1 MFAFPKE
8 PPAMPD
14 QAAAPLSLLSDDAGG
29 PEPARR
35 QAGQIRIRGARQNNL
50 KNLDLD
56 IRTGELTV
64 VTGPSGSGKS
74 SLVFDTLFAEGQR
87 RYVETFSAYARQ
99 FLDRMDKPAVDRVD
113 GVPPAIA
120 IDQTN
125 PVRSSRS
132 TVGTMTELNDHL
144 KLLFARG
151 AELFDRETALP
162 VRHDSPES
170 IYAELQRRALEQ
182 NDPRLVVTFPVE
194 LPASTTTEE
203 VEQWLSASGYTR
215 VQAERVVERATAPE
229 PEAKGKA
236 VPKAKK
242 KVAPLIE
249 SVKVL
254 DVVADR
260 FRIGTAEQVRV
271 MEAIEAGLKRGG
283 GKLMVYVLGDDA
295 SSMASS
301 GEPRAAGSVGAPAP
315 VVWRFSTGLHCPES
329 DIRYSEPTP
338 SMFSF
343 NSAVGACEA
352 CRGFG
357 RVIGVDYGL
366 VIPNDKLTLRGGAIK
381 VFQTPAW
388 KEAQD
393 DLMRHAEAAGI
404 PRDTP
409 WNKLTPEQ
417 QHWVKAGSP
426 NWNGKWNQQWFG
438 VARFFEYLESKAY
451 KMHIRVLLSK
461 YRSYTECPSCH
472 GARLKTDSLLWRIGS
487 KVQADAVLPPPV
499 RPAAPGDDNAL
510 GSRPVQRHLPAG
522 VAWSR
527 AQLEA
532 LPGLCL
538 HDLMLLPLDKLRTFF
553 VSLDQSL
560 VPAGADSLSAGQTQ
574 AVRLLL
580 DEINTRIRYLCEVG
594 IGYLTLDRQSRT
606 LSGGEVQRINLT
618 TALGTSL
625 VNTLFVLD
633 EPSIGLHPRD
643 MARINSAMLRLRD
656 AGNTLVVVEHD
667 PAVMLAADRLIDMG
681 PGPGERGGEIV
692 FDGTPEAVRQADTLT
707 GAYLGGRKQVGM
719 GFKRMVTDST
729 PRLILEGARE
739 HNLKNVTVD
748 FPLQRLVVVT
758 GVSGSGKSSLIQDVL
773 APALLRHFGKS
784 TDTPGA
790 HDRLLGADHLSEVV
804 FVDQSPIG
812 KTARSNPVSYV
823 GAWDAIRALFADA
836 PLARQRSYTA
846 AKFSF
851 NGGDGRCPTC
861 GGSGFEHV
869 EMQFLSDV
877 YLRCPDCDGKR
888 YRPEVLEV
896 RIERSGS
903 RAVAEAES
911 GSDSGSGA
919 SGARGTPTKSG
930 SDPASVPA
938 HTQREMRSLN
948 VADVLDLTVSEAAD
962 LFRHDREVIRALQPI
977 VDVGLEYVK
986 LGQPVPTLS
995 GGEAQRLKLAG
1006 FLAEAA
1012 KSSSASR
1019 QSLAKKG
1026 TLFLFDEPT
1035 TGLHFD
1041 DIAKLMR
1048 SLRRLL
1054 EAGHSLVVIEHNLDV
1069 IRSADWLID
1078 LGPEGGEGGGRVV
1091 AEGPPEEVRQ
1101 HASSHTARSLREY
1114 ALSMGEVFEA
1124 GEGRAADYLKPA
1136 PVKKALARAVSTAPD
1151 AIRIVNAKEHNLKNL
1166 SVDIPRGRFNVI
1178 SGVSGSGK
1186 STLAFDILF
1195 NEGQRRYLESLN
1207 AYARSIV
1214 QPAGRPEVDAVY
1226 GIPPTVAI
1234 EQRLSRGGRKSTVG
1248 TTTEVWHFLR
1258 LLYVKLGT
1266 QHCVHDGA
1274 AVMPQSPD
1282 SMAAAILQR
1291 YQGQHIGLLAP
1302 LVVNRKGVYT
1312 ELADWARPRGYTH
1325 LRVDGEF
1332 LPTTGFP
1339 RIDRFKEHTIEL
1351 PVADLVVSVA
1361 DEAALRTHLSKALEL
1376 GKGQV
1381 HLLSQLGGL
1390 SAAMEAGEP
1399 TRGIGRL
1406 EVFST
1411 TRACPVCATSYP
1423 ELDPRLFSYNS
1434 KHGWCPDCVGTG
1446 VALSREQRK
1455 ALDDSVRDDKE
1466 KGREQSFAEPE
1477 VEDLTDHVCPS
1488 CEGTRLNAQA
1498 RAVRFAGVGIT
1509 DVARLAVNEVRRW
1522 VVGLRSDAP
1531 LLAPEGVVSP
1541 GGSPAAKPG
1550 GNNTFVLTRREADIA
1565 RDLLPEIENRLA
1577 FLEEVGLNYLTLDRG
1592 APTLSG
1598 GEAQRIRLAA
1608 QLGSNL
1614 QGVCYVLDEPT
1625 IGLHARDNAILL
1637 NALHK
1642 LGDMG
1647 NTLVV
1652 VEHDED
1658 TIRRAD
1664 HIIDI
1669 GPSAGKRGGRVV
1681 AQGSVAD
1688 LSANPESVTGRYLLH
1703 AMKHPL
1709 QARRVVNTVAAEM
1722 AAAGMGSDPDSGQPP
1737 QRSKKRPTK
1746 SGLDPLTDAPI
1757 SAEPTP
1763 TQPSELHWIEVK
1775 GAKLHNLQ
1783 NLNAAVPLQRLV
1795 VVTGVSGSGK
1805 STFARDV
1812 LLTNVAE
1819 AVKQRSTFVGRQA
1832 WDNQGERPTWV
1843 GCDKVLGTEPIDRVL
1858 EVDQTPI
1865 GKTPRSCP
1873 ATYIGF
1879 WDTVRKLFA
1888 DTLEAKARGYGP
1900 GRFSF
1905 NTGEGRCPGCEGQGM
1920 RTIEM
1925 SFLPDVKVPCE
1936 VCHGAR
1942 FNPETLAVTWKGK
1955 SIGDVLQMEVDEA
1968 VDFFASM
1975 PNIAHPLQLLKDVG
1989 LGYLTLGQPSP
2000 TLSGGEAQRIKLVT
2014 ELSKVRDDVT
2024 RRGQK
2029 APHTLYVLDE
2039 PTVGLH
2045 MADVEKLIR
2054 VLHRLVDGG
2063 HSVVVIEHDLD
2074 VMAEADWI
2082 IDLGPEGGSGGGQ
2095 IVAAA
2100 PPEAVVRL
2108 GTHTGKVLG
2117 PVLARL

>member
-1 MFAFPKE
+1 MSDAFPLADSFGSDG
-8 PPAMPD
+8 P
-14 QAAAPLSLLSDDAGG
+14 AAPG
-29 PEPARR
+29 PIPSEA
-35 QAGQIRIRGARQNNL
+35 QGSGLIRIRGARQHNL
-50 KNLDLD
+50 KNIDLD

-99 FLDRMDKPAVDRVD
+99 FLDRMDKPAVDRVE

-170 IYAELQRRALEQ
+170 IYAEMAQRAQ
-182 NDPRLVVTFPVE
+182 AVGDPRLVVTFPVE
-194 LPASTTTEE
+194 LPASTTPEE

-215 VQAERVVERATAPE
+215 VQAERVVQRAASEADPKTATA
-229 PEAKGKA
+229 KKST
-236 VPKAKK
+236 KAKA
-242 KVAPLIE
+242 APAE
-249 SVKVL
+249 SIKVL

-260 FRIGTAEQVRV
+260 FRIGTAEPARV

-283 GKLMVYVLGDDA
+283 GKLMVYVLPEA
-295 SSMASS
+295 EAA
-301 GEPRAAGSVGAPAP
+301 EPVI
-315 VVWRFSTGLHCPES
+315 WRFSTGLHCPES

-366 VIPNDKLTLRGGAIK
+366 VIPNDKLTLRNGAVK

-388 KEAQD
+388 QEAQD

-409 WNKLTPEQ
+409 WAKLTPEQ

-426 NWNGKWNQQWFG
+426 QWNGKWNQHWFG
-438 VARFFEYLESKAY
+438 IARFFEYLESKAY

-461 YRSYTECPSCH
+461 YRSYTECPSCG
-472 GARLKTDSLLWRIGS
+472 GARLKTDSLLWRIGTQA
-487 KVQADAVLPPPV
+487 QADAVLPP
-499 RPAAPGDDNAL
+499 A
-510 GSRPVQRHLPAG
+510 QRHMPTG
-522 VAWSR
+522 VKWTR

-532 LPGLCL
+532 LPGLSL
-538 HDLMLLPLDKLRTFF
+538 HDLMLLPLDQLKRFF
-553 VSLDQSL
+553 SALDKTL
-560 VPAGADSLSAGQTQ
+560 VPAGSDLAGAGQAQ

-580 DEINTRIRYLCEVG
+580 EEINTRLRYLCEVG

-643 MARINSAMLRLRD
+643 MARINDAMLRLRD

-681 PGPGERGGEIV
+681 PGPGERGGQIV
-692 FDGTPEAVRQADTLT
+692 FDGTPEAIRSADTLT
-707 GAYLGGRKQVGM
+707 GAYLGARKTVGM
-719 GFKRMVTDST
+719 GFKRMVTEST

-739 HNLKNVTVD
+739 HNLQNVSVE

-784 TDTPGA
+784 TDSPGA

-804 FVDQSPIG
+804 FVDQTPIG

-836 PLARQRSYTA
+836 PLARQRSYTP

-851 NGGDGRCPTC
+851 NSGDGRCPTC

-888 YRPEVLEV
+888 YRPEILEV
-896 RIERSGS
+896 RIER
-903 RAVAEAES
+903 
-911 GSDSGSGA
+911 
-919 SGARGTPTKSG
+919 T
-930 SDPASVPA
+930 ASVRPEPVEGLA
-938 HTQREMRSLN
+938 GTSTGSVRTEGLGDRPHTARTVSLN
-948 VADVLDLTVSEAAD
+948 VADVLDLTVSEAAE
-962 LFRHDREVIRALQPI
+962 LFKQDRDVIRALQPI

-1012 KSSSASR
+1012 KTASSSR

-1048 SLRRLL
+1048 SLRKLL
-1054 EAGHSLVVIEHNLDV
+1054 DAGHSLIVIEHNLDV
-1069 IRSADWLID
+1069 IRAADWLID
-1078 LGPEGGEGGGRVV
+1078 LGPEGGSAGGLVV
-1091 AEGPPEEVRQ
+1091 AEGPPEDVRQ
-1101 HASSHTARSLREY
+1101 HPSSHTAKALRDY
-1114 ALSMGEVFEA
+1114 AESMGAVHEVQ
-1124 GEGRAADYLKPA
+1124 EGRLVDYLAQPQRQQA
-1136 PVKKALARAVSTAPD
+1136 AAERATQHSN

-1166 SVDIPRGRFNVI
+1166 SVNIPRGQFNVI

-1274 AVMPQSPD
+1274 AVMPQSAD
-1282 SMAAAILQR
+1282 SIAAAILQR
-1291 YQGQHIGLLAP
+1291 YKGQHIGLLAP
-1302 LVVNRKGVYT
+1302 LVINRKGVYT

-1351 PVADLVVSVA
+1351 PVADGVVSA
-1361 DEAALRTHLSKALEL
+1361 TDEAWLRTQLAKALEI

-1381 HLLSQLGGL
+1381 HVLTPLDGLAQALAEGL
-1390 SAAMEAGEP
+1390 STAGL
-1399 TRGIGRL
+1399 GRL

-1446 VALSREQRK
+1446 VALSREQRR

-1466 KGREQSFAEPE
+1466 RGREQSFAEPE
-1477 VEDLTDHVCPS
+1477 VEDLTDQACPS

-1498 RAVRFAGVGIT
+1498 RAVRFGGVGIT
-1509 DVARLAVNEVRRW
+1509 DVARLSVREVREW
-1522 VVGLRSDAP
+1522 VRGLMGDGRTNNDPALGRPKPDQPPPGAATRVSGGAWRP
-1531 LLAPEGVVSP
+1531 LTA
-1541 GGSPAAKPG
+1541 
-1550 GNNTFVLTRREADIA
+1550 READIA
-1565 RDLLPEIENRLA
+1565 RDLLPEIEGRLA

-1642 LGDMG
+1642 LGAMG

-1681 AQGSVAD
+1681 AQGTVDD
-1688 LSANPESVTGRYLLH
+1688 LSANAESVTGRYLLH

-1709 QARRVVNTVAAEM
+1709 QPRRTVA
-1722 AAAGMGSDPDSGQPP
+1722 
-1737 QRSKKRPTK
+1737 R
-1746 SGLDPLTDAPI
+1746 DAT
-1757 SAEPTP
+1757 S
-1763 TQPSELHWIEVK
+1763 IEVR
-1775 GAKLHNLQ
+1775 GARLHNLQ
-1783 NLNAAVPLQRLV
+1783 NLTVCVPLQRLV

-1812 LLTNVAE
+1812 LLTNVAT
-1819 AVKQRSTFVGRQA
+1819 AVGLRSTFAGRTA
-1832 WDNQGERPTWV
+1832 WDAGERPAWV
-1843 GCDKVLGTEPIDRVL
+1843 GCDKVLGTEVVDRVL

-1900 GRFSF
+1900 ARFSF

-1955 SIGDVLQMEVDEA
+1955 NIGDVLQMEVDEA
-1968 VDFFASM
+1968 VDFFAAM
-1975 PNIAHPLQLLKDVG
+1975 PSISHPLQLLKDVG

-2014 ELSKVRDDVT
+2014 ELSKVRDEVG

-2095 IVAAA
+2095 VVAAA
-2100 PPEAVVRL
+2100 PPDEVVRL
-2108 GTHTGKVLG
+2108 DTHTGRVLG
-2117 PVLARL
+2117 PVLARR